1 MIIIS
6 FCLSHDFCLKMQ
18 LFSVKVS
25 HYIKVVPL
33 YCSLKVLNCVKRKKI
48 NPKNNERTTHAT
60 ILKSCLR
67 LGHRKPKSNYF
78 YLYHFQIMISFV
90 F

>member
-25 HYIKVVPL
+25 HYIKVRPL
-33 YCSLKVLNCVKRKKI
+33 YFFESVELREKKKI
-48 NPKNNERTTHAT
+48 NPENNIEIHMQQ
-60 ILKSCLR
+60 
-67 LGHRKPKSNYF
+67 F
-78 YLYHFQIMISFV
+78 
-90 F
+90 